1 MKDRSSEQELREA
14 DKKAKEVEDRIK
26 KELAEKEIK
35 RKEIEQKKA
44 EFEANKKE

>member
-1 MKDRSSEQELREA
+1 MKEA
-14 DKKAKEVEDRIK
+14 DKKANEIESKIK

-44 EFEANKKE
+44 